1 MADDQTPSA
10 DDASAQATEAKTP
23 LLERAR
29 DWAFGSK
36 LRSALVAGGLIVLMG
51 VTITVWLVLASIAA
65 PPPVTTIEDTLAAL
79 DSGDLELAKAL
90 VTRMQQ
96 QQSIST
102 DKYGGPLFVLGA
114 IRSEQAKDQWSPER
128 RRQDYLVAAK
138 YLDEAR
144 SLGVPAD
151 REYEALFLLGEA
163 YIGSEQ
169 LAKGVEVLTKAVAS
183 NPAHETEIHSLLA
196 QAHYFADRPNYAL
209 ALEHLNQMLTDDS
222 LSVAD
227 RDAALMRKSRALSRL
242 GRHAE
247 AAATLATVSNAA
259 NAAERKLIEGT
270 LLTRTAMAEKD
281 QQLRGQLLD
290 RARQS
295 LAEAEKLDKLATR
308 VAGESQYMRARID
321 QLQNKNEGAMKKF
334 AAIRKRFGM
343 SSAGIASSVAEADML
358 RSAGDLDGS
367 LDAYRRTLDAVED
380 TSSYHSELLSIADLR
395 SVMLGAHGG
404 FIAQHAFQA
413 ALDLVDHMTPLVGD
427 TRRLELRAETQQM
440 WGEWLEQEAYA
451 KSWPPPEL
459 LRQSRLQFREAGA
472 SYRQLAE
479 ERFATEFYPN
489 DLWRSAEAFYR
500 GQNYT
505 NASDL
510 LGKYLNNEPQKR
522 NAQALL
528 RLGQS
533 LLALSKPRLAV
544 EAFEECVEFH
554 PSDAATY
561 GARLAAAKA
570 HADLGEV
577 ERAEELLRDNLI
589 GGTLSPRS
597 PEWRD
602 SKFELGS
609 LLHATGRHADA
620 IDHLEEAIM
629 RYGDDPGA
637 RQLRTARYLAAE
649 SYRQAAEQ
657 PMRRFREA
665 RAVNERE
672 KNEKEF
678 RALLAKSL
686 DHYNTVQ
693 REISRSNATN
703 ATDRAMLRNCYMLK
717 GSVLFDLGR
726 YKEAVDEY
734 SNVSA
739 LYQNEPFVLETLVQI
754 SSCWRRLG
762 EPEKARG
769 NIDQAKV
776 ALERLPDNTDF
787 LATTT
792 RTRREWETLLTT
804 LRAW

>member
-1 MADDQTPSA
+1 VAENEPSA
-10 DDASAQATEAKTP
+10 EQGAESGANPKLP
-23 LLERAR
+23 LLLRAR
-29 DWAFGSK
+29 EWAFGSK
-36 LRSALVAGGLIVLMG
+36 LRSALVAGGLVGLMG
-51 VTITVWLVLASIAA
+51 VTTSVWLVLASIAA
-65 PPPVTTIEDTLAAL
+65 PPPVTTIEDTLKAL

-90 VTRMQQ
+90 VTRMQE
-96 QQSIST
+96 QQSIAT
-102 DKYGGPLFVLGA
+102 DEYGGPLFVLGA
-114 IRSEQAKDQWSPER
+114 IRSQEAQDQWSPER

-144 SLGVPAD
+144 SLGVPVD
-151 REYEALFLLGEA
+151 REYEALFLLGKA
-163 YIGSEQ
+163 YIGSDQ
-169 LAKGVEVLTKAVAS
+169 LDQGVDVLTKAVDTS
-183 NPAHETEIHSLLA
+183 PTHETEIHGLLA
-196 QAHYFADRPNYAL
+196 QAHYFAPRPNYAL
-209 ALEHLNQMLTDDS
+209 ALEHLNLMLADPS
-222 LSVAD
+222 LASED
-227 RDAALMRKSRALSRL
+227 RDAATMRKARALSRL

-247 AAATLATVSNAA
+247 AAATLAQVSTSA
-259 NAAERKLIEGT
+259 NPAEIKLIEGT
-270 LLTRTAMAEKD
+270 LLMRTAIAEKGSL
-281 QQLRGQLLD
+281 LRKQLLVQ
-290 RARQS
+290 AEQS
-295 LAEAEKLDKLATR
+295 LAEAERLDKLATR
-308 VAGESQYMRARID
+308 IAGESQYVRGKIE
-321 QLQNKNEGAMKKF
+321 QLEGDRDAAMKRF

-343 SSAGIASSVAEADML
+343 SSAGIASSAAEGDLL
-358 RSAGDLDGS
+358 RAAGDTDDS

-395 SVMLGAHGG
+395 SIMLGAHGG
-404 FIAQHAFQA
+404 FVAQHSFDA
-413 ALDLVDHMTPLVGD
+413 ALNLIDHISPLMGEA
-427 TRRLELRAETQQM
+427 RRLELRAQTQLQ
-440 WGEWLEQEAYA
+440 WGQWLTEQAYA
-451 KSWPPPEL
+451 KSWPPPDL
-459 LRQSRLQFREAGA
+459 LREGRDRFREAGV

-479 ERFATEFYPN
+479 KRFATALYPD
-489 DLWRSAEAFYR
+489 DLWLSAEAFFK

-505 NASDL
+505 SASEL
-510 LGKYLNNEPQKR
+510 LREYLKNEPQQR

-533 LLALSKPRLAV
+533 LLALGESREAV

-554 PSDAATY
+554 PLDAATY
-561 GARLAAAKA
+561 GARLAAARA

-577 ERAEELLRDNLI
+577 VRAEELLRDNLI

-609 LLHATGRHADA
+609 LLHATGRHSDA

-629 RYGDDPGA
+629 RYQDDPAA

-649 SYRQAAEQ
+649 SYRQAAEE

-665 RAVNERE
+665 KAVNERE
-672 KNEKEF
+672 KSEKTF
-678 RALLAKSL
+678 RALLTKSL
-686 DHYNTVQ
+686 EHYNTVQ
-693 REISRSNATN
+693 REISRSNAAS

-717 GSVLFDLGR
+717 GSVLFDLER

-762 EPEKARG
+762 EPGKARG

-776 ALERLPDNTDF
+776 ALERLPASTDF

-792 RTRREWETLLTT
+792 RSRREWESLLATL
-804 LRAW
+804 ASW